1 MGWHGVSGISDDA
14 RPSGGHGPQGRGP
27 EGGPLHRCPH
37 RPMARARSPQL
48 RGHWLVLRALEM
60 RRRFHNLP
68 QAPRVRDR
76 PRGDWQHCHR
86 RCEADML
93 DKMTGQLGFHGAAL
107 VLRAQRQRTIASN
120 IANADT
126 PGYAARD
133 FKFGDALREV
143 AGTGSGLALRG
154 AGSPAP
160 RHIPLPALPG
170 SASADRQGASGYAV
184 QTAPSLDNSTVDM
197 DRERAS
203 FVDNAVRYEATLRFL
218 NGRVKTMLGAIQ
230 GQ

>member
-1 MGWHGVSGISDDA
+1 MGWHGVSGISDDGL
-14 RPSGGHGPQGRGP
+14 PSGGHGPQGRGP
-27 EGGPLHRCPH
+27 EWGPLHRCHH
-37 RPMARARSPQL
+37 RPMARAQGPQL

-133 FKFGDALREV
+133 FKFGDALR
-143 AGTGSGLALRG
+143 GG
-154 AGSPAP
+154 
-160 RHIPLPALPG
+160 
-170 SASADRQGASGYAV
+170 ASADRKGASGYAV

-218 NGRVKTMLGAIQ
+218 HGRVKPMLGAIQ

>member
-1 MGWHGVSGISDDA
+1 MGWHGVSWISADGL
-14 RPSGGHGPQGRGP
+14 PSGGHGPQGRGP
-27 EGGPLHRCPH
+27 EWGPLHRCHH
-37 RPMARARSPQL
+37 RPMARAQGPQL

-60 RRRFHNLP
+60 RRRFPNLP

-76 PRGDWQHCHR
+76 PRGAWQHCHR

-154 AGSPAP
+154 AGSTDP

-170 SASADRQGASGYAV
+170 SASADRKGASGYAV

-203 FVDNAVRYEATLRFL
+203 FVDNALRYETTLRFL
-218 NGRVKTMLGAIQ
+218 NGRVKTMLAAIQ